1 MFFSGGGGYLLLIC
15 QCVLQEEL
23 EVIEEEGEEG
33 EDEYC
38 ICVGKAMGGNLVK
51 NVKYALEYFRVIV
64 GYLWYGQ

>member
-33 EDEYC
+33 EDEYLC
-38 ICVGKAMGGNLVK
+38 GESDGWESGEECKICS
-51 NVKYALEYFRVIV
+51 
-64 GYLWYGQ
+64 

>member
-33 EDEYC
+33 EEGEDEYLC
-38 ICVGKAMGGNLVK
+38 GERDGWESGEECKICS
-51 NVKYALEYFRVIV
+51 
-64 GYLWYGQ
+64 